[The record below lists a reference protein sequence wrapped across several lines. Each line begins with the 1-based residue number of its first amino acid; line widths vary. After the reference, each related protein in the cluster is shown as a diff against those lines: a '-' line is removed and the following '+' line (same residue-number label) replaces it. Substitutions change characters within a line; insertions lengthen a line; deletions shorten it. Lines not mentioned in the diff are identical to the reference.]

1 MGEQVVASPFREYRE
16 ELGGTFVAFLALQR
30 VLSFF
35 NFFARR
41 FSEWSRRLSED
52 IYYIGL
58 LDFFRMESSV
68 GLGSDDKRFL
78 TGLENSFFFLFE
90 ATLCISRHCRMVW
103 GIVLSYYRTIVYL
116 ASVFVVIPL
125 AYMGVLVDWFE
136 SLILDFLGC
145 LACLCDV
152 IGPFVI

>member
-78 TGLENSFFFLFE
+78 TGLENSFFFFF
-90 ATLCISRHCRMVW
+90 SRLPYALVDIIGW
-103 GIVLSYYRTIVYL
+103 FGVSYYRTIVYL

-152 IGPFVI
+152 IGPFVIL

>member
-68 GLGSDDKRFL
+68 GLGSDDKRLFS
-78 TGLENSFFFLFE
+78 TGLENFFSGYALVDIVGWFGVSYYR
-90 ATLCISRHCRMVW
+90 T
-103 GIVLSYYRTIVYL
+103 IVLSYYRAI
-116 ASVFVVIPL
+116 
-125 AYMGVLVDWFE
+125 
-136 SLILDFLGC
+136 ILSF
-145 LACLCDV
+145 
-152 IGPFVI
+152 I